1 MSDQLVTAVV
11 VFPSVTEEEVYQKQ
25 MEKSDVRYLK
35 DYIKQY
41 FYAYAENIYFQVESH
56 MHSGGEHQLDPT
68 LDLEYL
74 EDLLEESKETDLSR
88 DFVIEKIIESCFC
101 SVHTLET

>member
-1 MSDQLVTAVV
+1 MSGQTVT
-11 VFPSVTEEEVYQKQ
+11 VTITLYYLEREEVYQKT
-25 MEKSDVRYLK
+25 MKKSDVRYLK
-35 DYIKQY
+35 DYIKYY
-41 FYAYAENIYFQVESH
+41 FYEYAENIYLQVETY
-56 MHSGGEHQLDPT
+56 MNSGCEHQLDPT

-101 SVHTLET
+101 SVHTLEA